1 MISMRTDFGQVG
13 GEAVASLGKDLYQLV
28 SHVTTAQIQADDG
41 IWHRRGQYQWI
52 STLRLT

>member
-13 GEAVASLGKDLYQLV
+13 GEAVASLGKDLYQVV
-28 SHVTTAQIQADDG
+28 SQVTTSLIQPKDG
-41 IWHRRGQYQWI
+41 IGHRRGQYQWI